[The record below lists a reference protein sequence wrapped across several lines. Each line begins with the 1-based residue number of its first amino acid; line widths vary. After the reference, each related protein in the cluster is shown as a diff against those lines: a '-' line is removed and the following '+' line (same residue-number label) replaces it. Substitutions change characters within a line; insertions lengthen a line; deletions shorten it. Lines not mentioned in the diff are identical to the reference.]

1 MPHSRCSL
9 HAILIVRGRFL
20 VRMSDARWREP
31 SRRHEASSGRYHKN
45 DNNRRPLRLAY
56 HLLREEK
63 PPGVTAK
70 RAAGAGRT
78 LAIGWPQGFTLGSA
92 MKTFTATAV
101 IIALLTVPAFSQQG
115 KGSAPDP
122 KAEAEKVEQKKR
134 AQEIERDYKALI
146 KRTTPQSTSVPS
158 DPWHDIRPS
167 PSKPQQ

>member
-1 MPHSRCSL
+1 
-9 HAILIVRGRFL
+9 L
-20 VRMSDARWREP
+20 VRTEP
-31 SRRHEASSGRYHKN
+31 AAKKHPVGTTKTTITGALYDWLTICCEKKSHRGSHSHK
-45 DNNRRPLRLAY
+45 
-56 HLLREEK
+56 
-63 PPGVTAK
+63 
-70 RAAGAGRT
+70 AAGAWRT
-78 LAIGWPQGFTLGSA
+78 LAIGWPQGFALGSA